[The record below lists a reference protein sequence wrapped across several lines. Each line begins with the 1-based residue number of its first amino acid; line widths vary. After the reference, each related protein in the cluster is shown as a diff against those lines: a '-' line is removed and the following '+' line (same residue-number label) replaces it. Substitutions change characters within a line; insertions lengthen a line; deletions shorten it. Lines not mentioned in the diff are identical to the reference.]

1 MPFYE
6 YKCLACGKPVRLFMT
21 FAEFDQ
27 TEPACPHC
35 HSVELRRRINRVAL
49 AKSEDARMDA
59 LMDDSALDGLDEED
73 PKALGRFMRKMSS
86 EMGEDMGE
94 EFGEVFDLLAVRF
107 SQAFQGAEDIL
118 ELRTGHRT
126 SDCAAHQEVHR
137 HPEGIG

>member
-27 TEPACPHC
+27 TEPTCPHC
-35 HSVELRRRINRVAL
+35 HSVELQRRVSRVAV

-59 LMDDSALDGLDEED
+59 LMDDSALNGLDEED

-94 EFGEVFDLLAVRF
+94 EFGEVVDRLEKGESPESIEESMPDL
-107 SQAFQGAEDIL
+107 G
-118 ELRTGHRT
+118 TGM
-126 SDCAAHQEVHR
+126 DD
-137 HPEGIG
+137 GF